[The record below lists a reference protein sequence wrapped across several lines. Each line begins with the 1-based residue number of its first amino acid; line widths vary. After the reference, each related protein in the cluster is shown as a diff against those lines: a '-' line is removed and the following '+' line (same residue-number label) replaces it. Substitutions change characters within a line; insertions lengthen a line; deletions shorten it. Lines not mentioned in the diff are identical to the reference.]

1 VSSYEG
7 PTGLTPLARGPVGAA
22 MVALA
27 VVLTATSGRYGYAR
41 DELYFRMLRP
51 AWGYLDQ
58 PPLAPWLVRTLA
70 TTVADTPWA
79 VRIPAT
85 LAATASVLVVMLITR
100 ELGGGRGAQT
110 LCAWAYAFAS
120 TPLLFGH
127 VMLTATLDLVV
138 WPAVVLLVMRAL
150 LRDQPAWWYAVGA
163 VVGLSTYNKL
173 LVALLLLAL
182 GAGLLLAGPRR
193 VLWSPQLLGGVVLAV
208 LVGAPNLL
216 YQATHGWPQLAMG
229 RALSAANGAEV
240 RVLMWPFL
248 ALLLGPP
255 LVPVW
260 CAGWVALARRPAWR
274 PVRFLAVSFPVLLV
288 LCAVAGGQ
296 VYYPVGL
303 LVVLFAAGCVPVA
316 DLLSRS
322 PGWWRPAV
330 VAAVAL
336 NAVVSAVIA
345 LPLLPVTVLG
355 ATPVPGLN
363 QLAGDQVGW
372 PTYVRGVAAV
382 YDALP
387 PSDRSRAVVVASNY
401 GEAGALARYGPPLRL
416 PAVYSGHN
424 ALYDAARPPETAT
437 VAVVVGGQLPSVRGV
452 FASCTV
458 MARMD
463 NRLGVGN
470 EEQGEPI
477 AVCRHPVA
485 AWATIWPRFRHRD

>member
-1 VSSYEG
+1 M
-7 PTGLTPLARGPVGAA
+7 A
-22 MVALA
+22 ALA
-27 VVLTATSGRYGYAR
+27 VLLTATSGGYGFAR

-51 AWGYLDQ
+51 AWGYVDQ
-58 PPLAPWLVRTLA
+58 PPLVPWLVRTFA
-70 TTVADTPWA
+70 AAVADAPWA

-85 LAATASVLVVMLITR
+85 LAATASVLVVVLITR

-127 VMLTATLDLVV
+127 AMLTATLDLVV

-150 LRDQPAWWYAVGA
+150 LRHQPAWWYAVGA

-173 LVALLLLAL
+173 LVVLLLLAL
-182 GAGLLLAGPRR
+182 AAGLLLVGPRR

-208 LVGAPNLL
+208 LVGAPNVL

-229 RALSAANGAEV
+229 RALSAANGPEV

-255 LVPVW
+255 LVLVW
-260 CAGWVALARRPAWR
+260 GAGWVALARRTAWR
-274 PVRFLAVSFPVLLV
+274 PVRFLAVSFPALLL

-316 DLLSRS
+316 DVLTRAA
-322 PGWWRPAV
+322 GWWRPVV

-336 NAVVSAVIA
+336 NAFVSAVVA
-345 LPLLPVTVLG
+345 LPLWPVTVLG

-363 QLAGDQVGW
+363 QLARDQVGW
-372 PTYVRGVAAV
+372 PTYVREVAAV
-382 YDALP
+382 YGALP
-387 PSDRSRAVVVASNY
+387 ASDRARAVVVASNY
-401 GEAGALARYGPPLRL
+401 GEAGALGRSGPQSGA
-416 PAVYSGHN
+416 PAVYSGHT
-424 ALYDAARPPETAT
+424 ALYDAARPPDGAT
-437 VAVVVGGQLPSVRGV
+437 VAVVVGGQLPSVRSV
-452 FASCTV
+452 FGSCTV

-463 NRLGVGN
+463 NRVGVGN

-477 AVCRHPVA
+477 AVCRQPVA
-485 AWATIWPRFRHRD
+485 SWATIWPRFRHRD

>member
-27 VVLTATSGRYGYAR
+27 VVLTATSGRNGYAR

-120 TPLLFGH
+120 TPLLFGR

-330 VAAVAL
+330 VAAV
-336 NAVVSAVIA
+336 IA

-485 AWATIWPRFRHRD
+485 AWATIWPRFQHRD